1 MKMLWKLRG
10 SGVLVLRDWR
20 SCYAFVHY
28 DDSPVGSYDE
38 WAIIELTLR
47 GPSVTQMSVNN
58 LASREAGRALW
69 GFPKVLE
76 RLRFARIGKLVSFEK
91 SERTVRFRV
100 GRFSVPIALRAWTI
114 QILNG
119 APVRVPV
126 EVSGRVGFGWR
137 GRQLIVF
144 VENFSLGVFEP
155 QSI

>member
-1 MKMLWKLRG
+1 MKPLWELQG

-20 SCYAFVHY
+20 SCFAFVHY

-38 WAIIELTLR
+38 RALIELTLR

-58 LASREAGRALW
+58 SASREAGRALW

-76 RLRFARIGKLVSFEK
+76 QLRWARIGNLVSFER
-91 SERTVRFRV
+91 SGRIVRFRV

-114 QILNG
+114 QILDG

-126 EVSGRVGFGWR
+126 EFSGNAQLAWR
-137 GRQLIVF
+137 GRQLVIF
-144 VENFSLGVFEP
+144 VGNFSLGVFEP
-155 QSI
+155 RPI